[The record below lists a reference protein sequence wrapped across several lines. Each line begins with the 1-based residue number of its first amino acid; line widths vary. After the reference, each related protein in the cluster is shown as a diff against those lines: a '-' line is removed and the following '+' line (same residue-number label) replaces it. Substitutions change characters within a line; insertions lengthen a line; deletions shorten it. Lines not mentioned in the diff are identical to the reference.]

1 LPSRAPHAV
10 LHSSHGDPEEHS
22 MRAAVMSTEKGI
34 HANA

>member
-1 LPSRAPHAV
+1 MLYSTAAV
-10 LHSSHGDPEEHS
+10 FDPGGAL